1 MLFGRNFYE
10 KEFLLLWLDKD
21 LKKVN
26 TKIGNYD
33 ELEEYAEKFS
43 EDDNVIF
50 IDLYKLEKT
59 IKNEVENFLLNMS
72 NNKEE

>member
-1 MLFGRNFYE
+1 MK

-33 ELEEYAEKFS
+33 ELEEYAEKLS

>member
-1 MLFGRNFYE
+1 ME
-10 KEFLLLWLDKD
+10 KEFLLLWLDRD

-33 ELEEYAEKFS
+33 ELEEYAEKLN
-43 EDDNVIF
+43 EDDNVISV
-50 IDLYKLEKT
+50 DLYKLEKT